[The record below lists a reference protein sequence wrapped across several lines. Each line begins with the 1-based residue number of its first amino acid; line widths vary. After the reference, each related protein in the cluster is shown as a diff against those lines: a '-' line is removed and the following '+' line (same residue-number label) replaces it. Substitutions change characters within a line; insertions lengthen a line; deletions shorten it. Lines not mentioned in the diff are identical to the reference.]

1 MHDSDQNEITQHHT
15 VLLVDDDERVS
26 RTLTILLRLSKEWAV
41 VGTAKDE
48 TSALALAAALHPD
61 LILLDLWLLRGNSLG
76 LIPYLR
82 ALHPTPLVAI
92 LTADPDEFL
101 REQALAMGVAGYLD
115 KTMGPDRLLSELRAL
130 FGD

>member
-1 MHDSDQNEITQHHT
+1 MHDSEQTKTTRLHT

-26 RTLTILLRLSKEWAV
+26 RTLTILLRLSKEWEV

-48 TSALALAAALHPD
+48 TSALAMAAALCPD
-61 LILLDLWLLRGNSLG
+61 LILLDLWLPKGNSLG

-82 ALHPTPLVAI
+82 ALYPTPLVVI
-92 LTADPDEFL
+92 LTADPAESL
-101 REQALAMGVAGYLD
+101 REQALAMGVDGYLD
-115 KTMGPDRLLSELRAL
+115 KTMGPDRLLSELHAL